1 MAGRS
6 RRVHFVHTFDQ
17 DPDLYVRR
25 TRGASRQRGRS
36 AERVHGILDDF
47 TEMSQGRADRG
58 DAYEQL
64 LRENHSLKITNRTQ
78 AEDLD
83 SYAARIQELE
93 AQLKNVDLQNR
104 ELRRAVEE
112 NSESEAKKAKRKEQ
126 RKKIA
131 KLEDE
136 LSKAN
141 NSLQDALDEIKRSRK
156 ENTDLRRR
164 YDEVNNRLTRMRESS
179 YVHEDEMKRLQEE
192 LDELRRSTG
201 GFERSRRPY

>member
-1 MAGRS
+1 MASRY

-17 DPDLYVRR
+17 DPELYVRR

-47 TEMSQGRADRG
+47 NEMSQGRADRG

-83 SYAARIQELE
+83 NYAVRIQELE

-126 RKKIA
+126 RKKIN
-131 KLEDE
+131 KLELD
-136 LSKAN
+136 LTQAN
-141 NSLQDALDEIKRSRK
+141 NALKDALDEIKLFKK
-156 ENTDLRRR
+156 ENIRLQRAYED
-164 YDEVNNRLTRMRESS
+164 VNNRLVRMRECADDN
-179 YVHEDEMKRLQEE
+179 EEERKRLQEE
-192 LDELRRSTG
+192 LDELRRGTG
-201 GFERSRRPY
+201 CFERRRRPY